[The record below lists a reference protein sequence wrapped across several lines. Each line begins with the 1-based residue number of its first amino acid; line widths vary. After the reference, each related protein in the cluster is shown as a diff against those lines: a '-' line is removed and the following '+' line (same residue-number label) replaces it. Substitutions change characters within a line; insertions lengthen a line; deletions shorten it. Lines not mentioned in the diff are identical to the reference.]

1 MTPGFLIAGPIREPK
16 RKSNMRRI
24 EPMARRIHFLLAFSM
39 IVIASAHVFAFEK
52 LNARSAPD
60 RFDILSE

>member
-1 MTPGFLIAGPIREPK
+1 
-16 RKSNMRRI
+16 
-24 EPMARRIHFLLAFSM
+24 MARRIHFLLAFSM